1 VILVFS
7 VGLSL
12 GASAGLMGIPLAFIL
27 SSWFF
32 KYAYILFDNTVQGS
46 NEPPTL
52 DIQMMNPVDELRPV
66 AQVII
71 LGLIIFALYWVQ
83 NKVGAYLTV
92 PLAITTALLLPA
104 SIAILGLE
112 GNPLKAINPMA
123 WLQLIRGLGMTYAAI
138 LAVIAGY
145 SLTFAALSRWHLWL
159 PLQLGIEL
167 FIFLSTFTLIAGAL
181 YTRRHELGLETW
193 HSPERNAERQRTA
206 DQKLDDQFITE
217 AYGKIRVGAHTQA
230 WTLLNTWLTAHHHAP
245 ESYQWLCERVAIWP
259 DPRYIT
265 RLTEDYIDQ
274 LLTQKRNGPLL
285 DVMDQRLNVDPNFR
299 PKSANSTLQIAQLAS
314 RGGMPRIAR
323 ILLSDFASRYAGDPS
338 VAVAQSLARTHALT
352 LPDP

>member
-1 VILVFS
+1 
-7 VGLSL
+7 
-12 GASAGLMGIPLAFIL
+12 M
-27 SSWFF
+27 
-32 KYAYILFDNTVQGS
+32 
-46 NEPPTL
+46 
-52 DIQMMNPVDELRPV
+52 
-66 AQVII
+66 
-71 LGLIIFALYWVQ
+71 Q
-83 NKVGAYLTV
+83 NKVGAYITV

-138 LAVIAGY
+138 LAAIAVY

-193 HSPERNAERQRTA
+193 HSPERNVERQRTA

-217 AYGKIRVGAHTQA
+217 AYGKVRVGAHTQA
-230 WTLLNTWLTAHHHAP
+230 WTLLNTWLT
-245 ESYQWLCERVAIWP
+245 
-259 DPRYIT
+259 
-265 RLTEDYIDQ
+265 EDYIDQ
-274 LLTQKRNGPLL
+274 LLTRKRNGPLL
-285 DVMDQRLNVDPNFR
+285 DVMDQRLNVDPNLR
-299 PKSANSTLQIAQLAS
+299 PKSAHSTLQIAQLAS

-323 ILLSDFASRYAGDPS
+323 ILLSDFASRYTGNPS
-338 VAVAQSLARTHALT
+338 VAVAKNLARTHVLT